1 MSPQKGC
8 RFYMVYQ
15 FFWEEL
21 GLRGANKE
29 VYAVIFGLCSSFQ
42 GVAKVSIG
50 DICALTG
57 LSKLS
62 VMKAQEYLISRGL
75 IKRLPKKHHNEKSS
89 YMLKGHKNNTTC
101 RYKKYTSGGIENIP
115 HIDNRYDNYIKPKKR
130 KNGNSQIA
138 LEAPDTFKGRTTL

>member
-75 IKRLPKKHHNEKSS
+75 IERLPKKHHNENEGYNKTKEKKKWKFANYSRSSRHLQRQNHTIRPGRPSQLQSRSSWRKS
-89 YMLKGHKNNTTC
+89 C
-101 RYKKYTSGGIENIP
+101 RSC
-115 HIDNRYDNYIKPKKR
+115 IK
-130 KNGNSQIA
+130 
-138 LEAPDTFKGRTTL
+138 

>member
-29 VYAVIFGLCSSFQ
+29 VYAVIFGMCSSFQ

-62 VMKAQEYLISRGL
+62 VMKAQEYRSKVPKYKC
-75 IKRLPKKHHNEKSS
+75 IKAQ
-89 YMLKGHKNNTTC
+89 
-101 RYKKYTSGGIENIP
+101 KYF
-115 HIDNRYDNYIKPKKR
+115 YIKV
-130 KNGNSQIA
+130 
-138 LEAPDTFKGRTTL
+138 L

>member
-29 VYAVIFGLCSSFQ
+29 VYAVIFGLSSSFQ

-62 VMKAQEYLISRGL
+62 VMKSQEYRSKVPKDKC
-75 IKRLPKKHHNEKSS
+75 IKAQ
-89 YMLKGHKNNTTC
+89 
-101 RYKKYTSGGIENIP
+101 KYFYT
-115 HIDNRYDNYIKPKKR
+115 KV
-130 KNGNSQIA
+130 
-138 LEAPDTFKGRTTL
+138 L

>member
-50 DICALTG
+50 DICAITG

-75 IKRLPKKHHNEKSS
+75 IERLPKNTITRRAAIC
-89 YMLKGHKNNTTC
+89 LKGIKTIPPA
-101 RYKKYTSGGIENIP
+101 GIKNIP
-115 HIDNRYDNYIKPKKR
+115 R
-130 KNGNSQIA
+130 
-138 LEAPDTFKGRTTL
+138 EV

>member
-1 MSPQKGC
+1 MSPQKGS

-50 DICALTG
+50 DICTLTG

-62 VMKAQEYLISRGL
+62 VMKALEYLISKGH
-75 IKRLPKKHHNEKSS
+75 IERLPKKHRNEKSS
-89 YMLKGHKNNTTC
+89 YVLKEYKNYTTC

-115 HIDNRYDNYIKPKKR
+115 HIDNRYNNYINSKKK
-130 KNGNSQIA
+130 KNENSSIV
-138 LEAPDTFKGRTTL
+138 LESPDSFKGRTTL